1 MIIKW
6 IKKLVKLLHRGVS
19 QYYGLD
25 KQLEIEQEVG
35 EDLKRLRTEHTS

>member
-25 KQLEIEQEVG
+25 KEIEQEVG